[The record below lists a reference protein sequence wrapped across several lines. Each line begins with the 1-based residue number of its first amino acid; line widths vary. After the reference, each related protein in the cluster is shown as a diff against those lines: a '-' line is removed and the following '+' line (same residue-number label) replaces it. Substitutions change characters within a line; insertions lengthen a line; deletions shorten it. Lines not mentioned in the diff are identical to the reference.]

1 MNVETCSIK
10 SNRKT
15 ICEDDFVTNQQK
27 GVFAVLDGAT
37 PVSDFTDEKGK
48 NGAVLASRIVSEF
61 IRQTE
66 PTVGDVKKCLLHA
79 NERLLEEMK
88 RAHTPLHQK
97 HERWST
103 CAAVVHITGRD
114 IHYSQIGDCMIFA
127 LLRNGDL
134 AVLSND
140 TVEGISERA
149 KEHRQNERLKGVD
162 LPGESYFN
170 VKKNALIYNRS
181 LANAKNGY
189 GVLNGDPAVEMYLQ
203 TGSIKRE
210 NCRELLLISDG
221 LFPKDKNW
229 EGMLRNIA
237 TDGLE
242 HYARALVAYEE
253 KHNLYQDDKTGI
265 FIQFDE

>member
-1 MNVETCSIK
+1 MNVETVSIK

-66 PTVGDVKKCLLHA
+66 LKVVDVKKCLLHA

-88 RAHTPLHQK
+88 RANIPLHQK

-103 CAAVVHITGRD
+103 CAAVVHITG
-114 IHYSQIGDCMIFA
+114 QIGDCMIFA

-149 KEHRQNERLKGVD
+149 KEHRQKERLRGVN
-162 LPGESYFN
+162 LPDESYFN
-170 VKKNALIYNRS
+170 VKKNTLIYNRS

-189 GVLNGDPAVEMYLQ
+189 GVLNGDPAAKMYVH
-203 TGSIKRE
+203 TGSIKRDD
-210 NCRELLLISDG
+210 CCELLLISDG

-229 EGMLRNIA
+229 EGMLCAIA

-242 HYARALVAYEE
+242 HYAKALVAYEE

-265 FIQFDE
+265 FVQFDE